1 MEKLWRPELLKYM
14 CWSVEWEGRDIEFE
28 TWIVCKFTSLLVCKF
43 ESLVVYKFEGWEDS
57 ATKGFIISRCA
68 GSGAT
73 RTRPSHEEMRKW
85 PRSHIDLSRSSA
97 LLFSQIHSCS
107 MSIIHWNP
115 FHIDLLRSSTP
126 LFLCST
132 TRHTY
137 IAVLYSLVIY
147 VVFCWKP
154 SHIDD
159 LSFTFE
165 YTSLFHR
172 QVLKWHTF
180 GFLACRPRLT
190 IYQATFSSWIHRRTR
205 ANFLSFIYLKNGS

>member
-1 MEKLWRPELLKYM
+1 M
-14 CWSVEWEGRDIEFE
+14 
-28 TWIVCKFTSLLVCKF
+28 CKFTSLLLCKI

-85 PRSHIDLSRSSA
+85 PPSHIDLSRSSA
-97 LLFSQIHSCS
+97 LLFSHIHSCS

-126 LFLCST
+126 LFSCST

-137 IAVLYSLVIY
+137 NCCTKFLCYICCYVENPLTLIY
-147 VVFCWKP
+147 YLQ
-154 SHIDD
+154 I
-159 LSFTFE
+159 
-165 YTSLFHR
+165 HR
-172 QVLKWHTF
+172 QVLKPPTF
-180 GFLACRPRLT
+180 
-190 IYQATFSSWIHRRTR
+190 
-205 ANFLSFIYLKNGS
+205 